1 MDGVVGFVIIRESRG
16 QSHCFFRPV
25 LLMTPQPQRITE
37 LLDAWSKGDDG
48 ALGQLLPLV
57 YEELRRLAH
66 SCMRGERPNHTLQT
80 TALVNEAY
88 LRLADYQGIRGRERT
103 QFFALAAR
111 LMRRVLVDHARTR
124 GRQKR
129 GGQAQRI
136 ALDEVTILSPGRS
149 RELLA
154 LDEAL
159 NRLAE
164 IDPRKS
170 QVVELRFFGGLKN
183 EEIAEM
189 LEVTVKTVT
198 RDWQIAEAWLRREL
212 TNAP

>member
-1 MDGVVGFVIIRESRG
+1 MSQPRQIAD
-16 QSHCFFRPV
+16 
-25 LLMTPQPQRITE
+25 LLI
-37 LLDAWSKGDDG
+37 AWGGGDDA
-48 ALGQLLPLV
+48 ALEQLMPLV

-66 SCMRGERPNHTLQT
+66 SCMRGERPGHTLQT

-88 LRLADYQGIRGRERT
+88 LRLAHYRGPRGPERT

-111 LMRRVLVDHARTR
+111 LMRRVLVEHARAH

-129 GGQAQRI
+129 GGRPLRVE
-136 ALDEVTILSPGRS
+136 LDEATVLSPGRS
-149 RELLA
+149 HEVLA

-164 IDPRKS
+164 LDPRKGR
-170 QVVELRFFGGLKN
+170 VVELRFFGGLSN
-183 EEIAEM
+183 EEVAGV
-189 LEVTVKTVT
+189 LKVSVKTVT
-198 RDWQIAEAWLRREL
+198 RDWQVAEAWLRREL

>member
-1 MDGVVGFVIIRESRG
+1 
-16 QSHCFFRPV
+16 
-25 LLMTPQPQRITE
+25 
-37 LLDAWSKGDDG
+37 
-48 ALGQLLPLV
+48 
-57 YEELRRLAH
+57 
-66 SCMRGERPNHTLQT
+66 
-80 TALVNEAY
+80 
-88 LRLADYQGIRGRERT
+88 
-103 QFFALAAR
+103 
-111 LMRRVLVDHARTR
+111 MRRVLVDHARTR

-129 GGQAQRI
+129 GGRALRI

-198 RDWQIAEAWLRREL
+198 RDWQMAEAWLRREL